1 MGGVFRVTKKVHYG
15 GQAVIEGVMM
25 RGQKSTVTAVRR
37 PDGEV
42 AIDTQKLPSFS
53 TSRARRIPVIRGVVV
68 LVESIILGLKSLMY
82 SANMSLEEE
91 GEEISG
97 PAAWG
102 MVAGSIAFEV
112 AVFFLAPL
120 FLTRTIAGYF
130 DSSIIF
136 HLVEGFIR
144 LGIFI
149 AYLKILTLSASL
161 RKVFAYHG
169 AEHKT
174 INAYEAGMPLEVDAI
189 RSYGTAH
196 TRCGTGFMF
205 VVLLIAIFVF
215 ALVGRPSL
223 GMMVMWRVIL
233 IPVIAG
239 IGYEATQ
246 FGARHTDSKLMRA
259 FLAPG
264 MWLQSL
270 TTREPDDSQIE
281 VAVAALKK
289 AVENDGISGAESL
302 PPDS

>member
-1 MGGVFRVTKKVHYG
+1 MTKKIYYG

-25 RGQKSTVTAVRR
+25 RGRKSVVTAVRR
-37 PDGEV
+37 PDGDV
-42 AIDTQKLPSFS
+42 VVDTQKLPSFS
-53 TSRARRIPVIRGVVV
+53 TSRARQIPVIRGVIV
-68 LVESIILGLKSLMY
+68 LIESLILGLKSLMY
-82 SANMSLEEE
+82 SANVSLEEE
-91 GEEISG
+91 EEQISG

-102 MVAGSIAFEV
+102 MVAGSIAFVV
-112 AVFFLAPL
+112 AIFFLAPL
-120 FLTRTIAGYF
+120 FLTRMVAAYF
-130 DSSIIF
+130 ESSLLF

-149 AYLKILTLSASL
+149 AYLKILNMSASL
-161 RKVFAYHG
+161 RKVFSYHG

-189 RSYGTAH
+189 REYGKAH

-215 ALVGRPSL
+215 AFVGRPSL
-223 GMMVMWRVIL
+223 GMMVVWRIIL

-246 FGARHTDSKLMRA
+246 FGARHTNSRVVRA

-281 VAVAALKK
+281 VAATALKK
-289 AVENDGISGAESL
+289 AIEIDNLTGAEML
-302 PPDS
+302 PPDN